1 VLQDDALSQSH
12 SLTNQNHDLED
23 SLGRAEAR
31 LEQLQRS
38 LGETEEGKRDTDSR
52 LANAQTALMLQE
64 EKIRRDERD
73 RKQLTD
79 RINNLERNTAGLESE
94 KRQLT
99 VGA

>member
-1 VLQDDALSQSH
+1 MLQDDALSQSH

>member
-1 VLQDDALSQSH
+1 MLQDDALSQSH

-73 RKQLTD
+73 RKQLTE

>member
-1 VLQDDALSQSH
+1 VSQDDALSQSH

>member
-1 VLQDDALSQSH
+1 M
-12 SLTNQNHDLED
+12 
-23 SLGRAEAR
+23 GRAEAR

-79 RINNLERNTAGLESE
+79 RINNFERNTASLESE

-99 VGA
+99 VS